1 MPIASIIDPYH
12 MDKLLF
18 SYRFNMHWFHVPHDA
33 GLSHFENAL
42 RFKHIELCGVRVHR
56 SVLTLYI
63 DDYSSIETRSH
74 CLAFHV
80 FSLSHHWVP
89 TGDPDQRAPED
100 KTSLLAL
107 SVFCD
112 SRHNSR

>member
-1 MPIASIIDPYH
+1 MTLVY
-12 MDKLLF
+12 L
-18 SYRFNMHWFHVPHDA
+18 
-33 GLSHFENAL
+33 HFENAL
-42 RFKHIELCGVRVHR
+42 RFKHVELCGVRVHR

-63 DDYSSIETRSH
+63 GDYSSVETRSH

-100 KTSLLAL
+100 NTSLLTL
-107 SVFCD
+107 SMFL
-112 SRHNSR
+112 